1 MILAFTT
8 TMDGVGTDLGVGMV
22 GIIGD
27 GIVLILG
34 IMVGDGTIVF
44 ITHTGDLHIMVLIIS
59 VMVMA
64 TVMDIAILMVTIEE
78 VYLTTQE
85 EEAQL

>member
-1 MILAFTT
+1 
-8 TMDGVGTDLGVGMV
+8 MDGVGTDLGVGMV

-85 EEAQL
+85 EGAQL